1 MGTHNDC
8 QESNIIFQQK
18 LREKIESTF
27 SQLDDIGDD
36 TVKYSL
42 TSDLQ
47 VLLSEKISAT
57 DSVII
62 NMPMS
67 SLIWI
72 TVISL
77 GIKRNWTIPDERTNC
92 KFFIKYSLR
101 SPARKKRKF
110 I

>member
-1 MGTHNDC
+1 MATQNGC

-67 SLIWI
+67 SLI
-72 TVISL
+72 
-77 GIKRNWTIPDERTNC
+77 
-92 KFFIKYSLR
+92 
-101 SPARKKRKF
+101 
-110 I
+110 

>member
-1 MGTHNDC
+1 MATQNGC

-47 VLLSEKISAT
+47 VLLSEKYQLQI
-57 DSVII
+57 
-62 NMPMS
+62 
-67 SLIWI
+67 L
-72 TVISL
+72 
-77 GIKRNWTIPDERTNC
+77 
-92 KFFIKYSLR
+92 
-101 SPARKKRKF
+101 
-110 I
+110 